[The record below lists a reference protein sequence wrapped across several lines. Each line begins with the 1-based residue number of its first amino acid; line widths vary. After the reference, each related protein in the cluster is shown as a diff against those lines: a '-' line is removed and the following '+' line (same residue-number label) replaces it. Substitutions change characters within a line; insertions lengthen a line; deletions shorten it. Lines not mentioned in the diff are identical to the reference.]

1 MSDVTEVEIIDKPVV
16 ETKEEII
23 VLDGL
28 DDKEKELASKQG
40 VKEVASVEDKQDKEE
55 KDFLTSEE
63 KEARLKE
70 MEAEEKESGY
80 LSPKKYSKE
89 ERGMYGKYKNEKI
102 SRQEVQREFEL
113 ATVREKALKKELEA
127 LRSNHDISDAK
138 LRKVNELLTGHQD
151 NITIEA
157 IQAILAQS
165 AQADNSDDRPLTKKD
180 LTELSEKQKQEQREV
195 EEKQRYIVGRINSAE
210 SIGKTKYDN
219 FDDAINFAQEV
230 ISGKVELPDLLTA
243 EEVSKKLNE
252 RIANKDIDPE
262 KVADFVVSIAKLN
275 PNFGKKQ
282 TNPASQA
289 QRKETEENI
298 DRIIKNASKATSS
311 AAVNGGNGRRMVS
324 LDNLTVDDAAKLT
337 PKQWG
342 DLPINVRKRILSQQ

>member
-1 MSDVTEVEIIDKPVV
+1 MADLTEVEIIDKPIV
-16 ETKEEII
+16 ETKEEVVI
-23 VLDGL
+23 LDGL
-28 DDKEKELASKQG
+28 DDKEKDLATKQG
-40 VKEVASVEDKQDKEE
+40 VKEVVPVEDKEE
-55 KDFLTSEE
+55 KDFLSSEE

-70 MEAEEKESGY
+70 MEAEEKETGY
-80 LSPKKYSKE
+80 LSTKKYSKE
-89 ERGMYGKYKNEKI
+89 ERGMYGKYKVERN
-102 SRQEVQREFEL
+102 SRQEAQREYEL
-113 ATVREKALKKELEA
+113 STVREKALKKELES

-138 LRKVNELLTGHQD
+138 LKKVNELLTGPQD

-165 AQADNSDDRPLTKKD
+165 AQADDSDDRPLTKKD
-180 LTELSEKQKQEQREV
+180 LNELSEKQKQEQREF
-195 EEKQRYIVGRINSAE
+195 EEKQKFVVGRINSAE
-210 SIGKTKYDN
+210 SIGKSKYDN
-219 FDDAINFAQEV
+219 FDDAINMAQEV
-230 ISGKVELPDLLTA
+230 INGKIELPDMLTA
-243 EEVSKKLNE
+243 DEIAKKLNE
-252 RIANKDIDPE
+252 RIANKELDPE

-289 QRKETEENI
+289 QRKETDENI

-324 LDNLTVDDAAKLT
+324 LENLTVDDAAKLT

-342 DLPINVRKRILSQQ
+342 DLPANVRKRILSQQ

>member
-16 ETKEEII
+16 ETKEEVVI
-23 VLDGL
+23 LDGL
-28 DDKEKELASKQG
+28 DDKEKDLATKQG
-40 VKEVASVEDKQDKEE
+40 VKEVVPVEDKEE
-55 KDFLTSEE
+55 KSEQSLTFENVE
-63 KEARLKE
+63 KD
-70 MEAEEKESGY
+70 EKN
-80 LSPKKYSKE
+80 LVTKFN
-89 ERGMYGKYKNEKI
+89 KNEQALYWKWK
-102 SRQEVQREFEL
+102 SDKQERQTAQREYEL
-113 ATVREKALKKELEA
+113 STVREKALKKELES

-138 LRKVNELLTGHQD
+138 LKKVNELLTGPQD

-165 AQADNSDDRPLTKKD
+165 AQADDSDDRPLTKKD
-180 LTELSEKQKQEQREV
+180 LNELSEKQKQEQREF
-195 EEKQRYIVGRINSAE
+195 EEKQKFVVGRINSAE
-210 SIGKTKYDN
+210 SIGKSKYDN
-219 FDDAINFAQEV
+219 FDDAINLAQEV
-230 ISGKVELPDLLTA
+230 INGKIELPDMLTA
-243 EEVSKKLNE
+243 DEIAKKLNE
-252 RIANKDIDPE
+252 RIANKDLDPE

-289 QRKETEENI
+289 QRKETDENI

-324 LDNLTVDDAAKLT
+324 LENLTVDDAAKLT

-342 DLPINVRKRILSQQ
+342 DLPANVRKRILSQQ